1 MKIDTVVVTRQN
13 LTVDIT
19 PKEALQS
26 LRDEIVRRMNRE
38 LESLKLPKR
47 ELYIPRG
54 GFHTFFVEDATDKIV
69 AYHEEGR
76 HPRETI
82 TQAYI
87 KWGGDRFKRMVA
99 QIKQLKDIQESDTFS
114 H

>member
-26 LRDEIVRRMNRE
+26 LRDEIVRRMNQE

-47 ELYIPRG
+47 ELYIPCG
-54 GFHTFFVEDATDKIV
+54 GFQDFYFAPGGAILGYHEDAT
-69 AYHEEGR
+69 
-76 HPRETI
+76 HPREEI
-82 TQAYI
+82 I
-87 KWGGDRFKRMVA
+87 KWGGDRFRRMVD
-99 QIKQLKDIQESDTFS
+99 QIRQLDDILESDTFS